1 MNQKLSLDKAL
12 LEHAQIDEM
21 LKNKQTHIWKNIM
34 KIEALKKENTLK
46 KSQMLYRTLNLGS
59 K

>member
-1 MNQKLSLDKAL
+1 MNQNLSLDKAL

-34 KIEALKKENTLK
+34 KIEALKKEDSLR
-46 KSQMLYRTLNLGS
+46 KSQMLYRTMKFGN